1 MSYKELQRVA
11 KSEGVKANQKQKKL
25 LAFPSSP
32 LQAVVLLD
40 EPTSGLDSD
49 AAFSVMQSVQ
59 ALAHAA
65 HGPAIVAT
73 VHQVSTCGRRAGR
86 SGGLTT
92 KKAGPATLRS
102 VRRRTGPQPRK
113 RRLLGAAPSASV
125 SDGAVRVGHSE
136 LTD

>member
-1 MSYKELQRVA
+1 M
-11 KSEGVKANQKQKKL
+11 
-25 LAFPSSP
+25 
-32 LQAVVLLD
+32 VLLD

-86 SGGLTT
+86 SGGLT
-92 KKAGPATLRS
+92 KKKP
-102 VRRRTGPQPRK
+102 GPQLFVLFDDVLALNRGSVAFWGPR
-113 RRLLGAAPSASV
+113 LALP
-125 SDGAVRVGHSE
+125 
-136 LTD
+136 